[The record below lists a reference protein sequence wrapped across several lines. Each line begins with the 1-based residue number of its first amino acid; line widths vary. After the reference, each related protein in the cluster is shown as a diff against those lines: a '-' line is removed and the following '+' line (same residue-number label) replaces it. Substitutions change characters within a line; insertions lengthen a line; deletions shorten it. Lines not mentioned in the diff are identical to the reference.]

1 MSPAQRLHLLI
12 ALVCVLVVL
21 CVASYCGIKHRRS
34 ARSRATRDQSNQVN
48 HDADTS
54 SQEYLAEL
62 GFGNQE
68 FQSTADA
75 PPSYAEVTAQSSPNT
90 NIGQQSLPE
99 TMAATNDAFD
109 SSGLPSY
116 SQAMTMSE
124 SSLDAIV
131 I

>member
-1 MSPAQRLHLLI
+1 M
-12 ALVCVLVVL
+12 
-21 CVASYCGIKHRRS
+21 HRQAMQKSLR
-34 ARSRATRDQSNQVN
+34 N
-48 HDADTS
+48 
-54 SQEYLAEL
+54 
-62 GFGNQE
+62 
-68 FQSTADA
+68 
-75 PPSYAEVTAQSSPNT
+75 PPQNT

-99 TMAATNDAFD
+99 TTAATNDAFD